1 MATGTRAL
9 EEPETAAANPGGSF
23 GLAIQWNVVHD
34 SARLHCSEYQP
45 RPALSAFYPPER
57 SIMVIWAK
65 GISLSIAEQWAHQ
78 EGLRGVVQLPDGKIC
93 IWSGGL
99 PTLEYASDDWCEL
112 AQRTLEEACFGPNTN
127 HESIC
132 RELPPLEELINRADI
147 TFSDSVHL
155 ACFH

>member
-9 EEPETAAANPGGSF
+9 EEPETAAAKPGGSF

-34 SARLHCSEYQP
+34 SARLHCSEYLP
-45 RPALSAFYPPER
+45 KPALSAFYPPER

-78 EGLRGVVQLPDGKIC
+78 ENLRGVVQLPDGKVC
-93 IWSGGL
+93 MWSGGV

-112 AQRTLEEACFGPNTN
+112 AQRTLEETRFGPATIS
-127 HESIC
+127 ETVC
-132 RELPPLEELINRADI
+132 GELPPLGELVNRAEI
-147 TFSDSVHL
+147 TFSDRVLL
-155 ACFH
+155 ACLH